1 MYRTLIVDDEQLM
14 RQYLST
20 TLSLIDQDFRVTGI
34 ACDGFEAVELLKRQT
49 FDLVI
54 TDIKMPGMDGL
65 NLAKYIFD
73 ASFKAKVIIISG
85 YNEFEYAQLA
95 IRYGVSDYLLK
106 PLSDDAMAATLE
118 KIKKLLCTE
127 HMAQS
132 MSVSMVDDF
141 RKYSDSEMKTALL
154 SAIINNAASTIQSLY
169 NLLQERKILFTERY
183 SSVLLL
189 RMDELHLLLQE
200 KQAPETTSYLLE
212 FVKCCT
218 RFCLTNHYTA
228 VSDGKGNMLILL
240 TAMSEEKIALAAESV
255 YKDFCRDY
263 WPDESI
269 KITASY
275 GYIVKDLLH
284 LADSYTS
291 ALESLALTLRN
302 VHSPITS
309 NYYISQKNFLKEL
322 KTICTSLS
330 NDYISKNETKI
341 MADLSIYL
349 TLFPDELNVAS
360 ILNYGTYLIRYL
372 IKECNIKTE
381 YINPAFQELTAG
393 IDRIIQTGSL
403 NKDTVLMLF
412 FKMLKVLDHEESL
425 VHLSE
430 TTNIVAQAKEYI
442 CTHYKEQIS
451 LAMVADSLNVTPS
464 YLSDLFHKS
473 IGEPYTKFLTRI
485 RMEQALLILRSNP
498 NEKIYKIAEKTGF
511 VSSKHFNAVFKKYY
525 GFTPTEYIS
534 KNLL

>member
-1 MYRTLIVDDEQLM
+1 MYRTLVVDDEQLM

-65 NLAKYIFD
+65 NLANYIFD
-73 ASFKAKVIIISG
+73 ASLKTKVIIISG

-106 PLSDDAMAATLE
+106 PLSDDAMAATLG

-127 HMAQS
+127 HTAQS
-132 MSVSMVDDF
+132 LAVSMDDF
-141 RKYSDSEMKTALL
+141 RKYNDTEMKAAFL
-154 SAIINNAASTIQSLY
+154 SAIINNASSTIQSLY
-169 NLLQERKILFTERY
+169 NLLQERKILFTEQY

-200 KQAPETTSYLLE
+200 KQTLENTSYLLE
-212 FVKCCT
+212 FIKCCT
-218 RFCLTNHYTA
+218 RFCSTNQYTA
-228 VSDGKGNMLILL
+228 VSDEKGNMLILL
-240 TAMSEEKIALAAESV
+240 TAVSEEKIALAAESV
-255 YKDFCRDY
+255 YRDFCQHY
-263 WPDESI
+263 WPNESI
-269 KITASY
+269 KINASY
-275 GYIVKDLLH
+275 GYIVKDLLR

-309 NYYISQKNFLKEL
+309 NYYISQKNFLNEL
-322 KTICTSLS
+322 KTICASLS

-341 MADLSIYL
+341 MTDLSIYL
-349 TLFPDELNVAS
+349 TLFQDEINVAS
-360 ILNYGTYLIRYL
+360 VLKYGTYLIRYL

-381 YINPAFQELTAG
+381 YIHPAFQELTVG
-393 IDRIIQTGSL
+393 IDRTIQTGNLS
-403 NKDTVLMLF
+403 KDTVLMLF
-412 FKMLKVLDHEESL
+412 FKILKVLDHEESL
-425 VHLSE
+425 MHIPE
-430 TTNIVAQAKEYI
+430 TTSIVAQAKEYI
-442 CTHYKEQIS
+442 CTHYKEPIS

-464 YLSDLFHKS
+464 YLSDLFHKN

-534 KNLL
+534 NNLL